1 MIFYIL
7 YNVSTLKKNNI
18 MQTVLFHSTIYG
30 PIHSRR
36 LGMSLGINLMPNDG
50 KICSFDCLY
59 CEAGFNAQGAGKD
72 GVPSREAVKRQLKR
86 KLEEMKEQGQ
96 TLDVITFSGN
106 GEPTLHPEFKKVVED
121 VLRLRT
127 QYFPNAKVSV
137 LSNSTMAG
145 KAAVADALRKVDNN
159 ILKLDSAMPR
169 TFRVLNRPV
178 SPNCLPEGVI
188 ADLKQFG
195 GQCVV
200 QTIMVRGE
208 YNGERVDNTT
218 DDELDALLS
227 AYLQIRP
234 REVMLYSIDR
244 KTPAEN
250 LEKVS
255 KEELER
261 IAQRFRDSGLK
272 VQINA

>member
-1 MIFYIL
+1 
-7 YNVSTLKKNNI
+7 
-18 MQTVLFHSTIYG
+18 MQTVLFHQTIYG

-261 IAQRFRDSGLK
+261 IAQRFRDSGIT
-272 VQINA
+272 VQVNA

>member
-1 MIFYIL
+1 
-7 YNVSTLKKNNI
+7 
-18 MQTVLFHSTIYG
+18 MQTVIFHSTIYG

-59 CEAGFNAQGAGKD
+59 CEAGFNAQGPGKD
-72 GVPSREAVKRQLKR
+72 GIPTRDAVKKQLKR
-86 KLEEMKEQGQ
+86 KFEEMKAAGQ

-121 VLRLRT
+121 VMRLRT
-127 QYFPNAKVSV
+127 EYFPNAKVTV

-145 KAAVADALRKVDNN
+145 KPAVAEALLKVDFN
-159 ILKLDSAMPR
+159 ILKLDSAMPH

-178 SPNCLPEGVI
+178 LPDGVI
-188 ADLKQFG
+188 ADLKKFR

-200 QTIMVRGE
+200 QTIMIRGE
-208 YNGERVDNTT
+208 YDGVRFDNTT

-227 AYLQIRP
+227 AYLEIGP

-255 KEELER
+255 KEELEK
-261 IAQRFRDSGLK
+261 IAQRFRDAGIK
-272 VQINA
+272 VQVNA